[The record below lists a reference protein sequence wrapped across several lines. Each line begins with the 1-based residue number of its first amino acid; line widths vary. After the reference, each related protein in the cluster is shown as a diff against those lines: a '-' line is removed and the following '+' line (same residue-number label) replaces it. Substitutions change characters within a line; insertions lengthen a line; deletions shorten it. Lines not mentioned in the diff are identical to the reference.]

1 MNNQNC
7 NIESIKEVLQ
17 NAKMVSNH
25 GKYQIYDKDINAREE
40 NLDND

>member
-1 MNNQNC
+1 MNYQNC

-17 NAKMVSNH
+17 NAEMVSHH
-25 GKYQIYDKDINAREE
+25 GKYQIYDKDINDREE